1 MFCKF
6 VVSIRMNLILKQFD
20 FNKIERI
27 IMQKEFQS
35 FIGEEWKNVDL
46 KSPYVKDY
54 RLEVSNFGRLRS
66 VTPKGLNLLKGSD
79 TNGYRTIRLKL
90 FKPRPE
96 EDQLLLDKYLKE
108 IRDLRKVVRKLE
120 KEGPVSEFNSTQGEL
135 EKLIKKKDKFLKKET
150 KARTIYYQALVHRL
164 VAEYFLPETHTEGKV
179 VAHLDFNKHNNRP
192 SNLKW
197 MTMEENIAHQQNSPY
212 VISDYKKRKDRFF
225 PSENNSKLTETKV
238 MYLKKLLN
246 EGKPMKQLVRMFK
259 VTETQIL
266 RINRGENWGRVKAAK

>member
-1 MFCKF
+1 
-6 VVSIRMNLILKQFD
+6 
-20 FNKIERI
+20 
-27 IMQKEFQS
+27 MQKEFHS
-35 FIGEEWKNVDL
+35 FIGEEWKDVDL

-54 RLEVSNFGRLRS
+54 RLEISNLGRVRS

-79 TNGYRTIRLKL
+79 TNGYRTIRLKM
-90 FKPRPE
+90 FKPRPD
-96 EDQLLLDKYLKE
+96 EDQKILDDYLKQ
-108 IRDLRKVVRKLE
+108 IRALKKEVKRLE
-120 KEGPVSEFNSTQGEL
+120 KEGPVSQFNSSQGEL
-135 EKLIKKKDKFLKKET
+135 EKLIKEKDKFLKKET
-150 KARTIYYQALVHRL
+150 KARTIYYQALIHRL
-164 VAEYFLPETHTEGKV
+164 VAEYFLSETETEGKL
-179 VAHLDFNKHNNRP
+179 VAHLDFNKYNNKP

-197 MTMEENIAHQQNSPY
+197 MTMEENLVHQQNSPY

-266 RINRGENWGRVKAAK
+266 RIKRGENWGRVKAAK